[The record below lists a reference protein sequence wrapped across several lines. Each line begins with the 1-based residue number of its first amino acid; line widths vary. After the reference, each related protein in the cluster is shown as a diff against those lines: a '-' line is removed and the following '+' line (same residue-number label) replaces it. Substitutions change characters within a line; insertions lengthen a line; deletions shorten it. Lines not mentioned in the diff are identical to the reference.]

1 MKHIGLQQITDS
13 VDESHR
19 IDGELVLMDTDD
31 IARLSGYDIIG
42 CRLIVLVADGE
53 IDAAINGHAVS
64 LEKNDFVD
72 ILEGTRLRFGHVS
85 PGTEAVCIA
94 TTRKQIM
101 DALLGTVTRIQNYI
115 LKILTEPVLHL
126 EHREAVILMR
136 QARLMAS
143 AFSDMSHRYRSEL
156 ARVYFKAFI
165 LELSNMLT
173 GKYENDME
181 SYTANLKKRDM
192 LIAGFMELLWKHL
205 PADKEVAFYA
215 KELCV
220 TPKHLS
226 RAIKA
231 GTGKSP
237 HEIIAGELLALA
249 MQLLRNDNILVQQ
262 VSDYLHFSDQAAF
275 SKFFKKY
282 TGTSPAE
289 YRKADK

>member
-143 AFSDMSHRYRSEL
+143 AFSDMS
-156 ARVYFKAFI
+156 
-165 LELSNMLT
+165 
-173 GKYENDME
+173 
-181 SYTANLKKRDM
+181 NLKKRDM